1 MTPNVYQKIDDK
13 PLEILQAQHAP
24 SPAVPGTC
32 IAASAR
38 QVNLMS
44 EHGTV
49 QKTVFDEHN
58 VPITGVGGEEEIRP
72 SLMLIEGGSSKTRYR
87 LDRDEVTI
95 GRDLECTISVQ
106 DSKISRQHAKINTL
120 PTEIPN
126 ASPKFV
132 LTDLGS
138 TNGTYVNGQ
147 RISQIELR
155 HRDRINVGSF
165 VFGFF
170 LRDELVVSSSAAPA
184 AVDPAGWDE
193 LTGLLNRNSFDR
205 ELSHHVQAAHA
216 ANKELGLIFFE
227 INQFKKLRETYGYQ
241 VGYEVLREIGNL
253 IRGACRKGD
262 IGARYASETFAII
275 LPETPME
282 RALVQADRLRK
293 AALAY
298 VVPTEDT
305 AIGISVSVGLAPL
318 EVRMTS
324 HRDLIRAAE
333 RALET
338 ARNNGRNEVCWF
350 RNDMEMRLDGTGG

>member
-1 MTPNVYQKIDDK
+1 MTD
-13 PLEILQAQHAP
+13 
-24 SPAVPGTC
+24 
-32 IAASAR
+32 
-38 QVNLMS
+38 
-44 EHGTV
+44 HGTV
-49 QKTVFDEHN
+49 QKTVFDEQN

-72 SLMLIEGGSSKTRYR
+72 SLLMIEGGSSKARYR
-87 LDRDEVTI
+87 LDKDEVII
-95 GRDLECTISVQ
+95 GRDLECAISVQ

-120 PTEIPN
+120 PSEIAK

-170 LRDELVVSSSAAPA
+170 LRDELVVSSSTAAA
-184 AVDPAGWDE
+184 DPTGWDE
-193 LTGLLNRNSFDR
+193 LTGLLNRTSFER
-205 ELSHHVQAAHA
+205 ELGNQVQTARAG
-216 ANKELGLIFFE
+216 NRELGLIVFE

-241 VGYEVLREIGNL
+241 VGYEVLREVGNL

-262 IGARYASETFAII
+262 IGARFAGETFAII
-275 LPETPME
+275 LPDTPME

-298 VVPTEDT
+298 VVPTDDT
-305 AIGISVSVGLAPL
+305 AIGISVSVGLAQL
-318 EVRMTS
+318 ESTMAS
-324 HRDLIRAAE
+324 HRELIRGAE
-333 RALET
+333 RALHT
-338 ARNNGRNEVCWF
+338 ARNTGRNEVCWY
-350 RNDMEMRLDGTGG
+350 RNDTEMRLDGTGG